1 MSRGHL
7 HFVSLLCLW
16 MPRME
21 PEAVVTMSPEHVAS
35 LGLQRTRPLSGTQE
49 EMHITHLQKQNG
61 YKRLW
66 KRVRPR
72 NRKWDL
78 GSESWAIKHPSLLCQ
93 DPGSHSVDLDSHNGS
108 LGSTAGTPPS
118 LTFPWT
124 ALPSSTICISFY
136 LTPPQP
142 GAQPLQGF

>member
-1 MSRGHL
+1 
-7 HFVSLLCLW
+7 
-16 MPRME
+16 ME

-72 NRKWDL
+72 NRK
-78 GSESWAIKHPSLLCQ
+78 
-93 DPGSHSVDLDSHNGS
+93 
-108 LGSTAGTPPS
+108 
-118 LTFPWT
+118 
-124 ALPSSTICISFY
+124 
-136 LTPPQP
+136 
-142 GAQPLQGF
+142 